1 MRLSLF
7 VAILRQIIPPTNDD
21 TKQIKSY
28 NYLKSNIW
36 QPVHLTSNSSLID
49 RTKEK
54 ERVVWEYD
62 LKSFIPLKK
71 KEVIENLKYS
81 PKEDKIQVSLV
92 DLIDQCSGHNMY
104 THIH

>member
-1 MRLSLF
+1 M
-7 VAILRQIIPPTNDD
+7 IRQIIPPTNDD

-28 NYLKSNIW
+28 NNLKSNIW

-71 KEVIENLKYS
+71 KGSNRKFKVQ
-81 PKEDKIQVSLV
+81 PQR
-92 DLIDQCSGHNMY
+92 G
-104 THIH
+104 